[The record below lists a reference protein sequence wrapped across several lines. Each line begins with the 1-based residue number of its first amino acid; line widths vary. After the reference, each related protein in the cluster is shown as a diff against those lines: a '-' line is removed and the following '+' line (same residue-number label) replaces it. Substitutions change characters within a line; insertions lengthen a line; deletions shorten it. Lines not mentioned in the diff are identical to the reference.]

1 MIERIT
7 SCFSGGKNSIMRPTV
22 SAASI
27 VCSVERT
34 RWPDSAA
41 WSAVCAVSASRS
53 SPMRMTSGSWRS
65 ARRSAWPND
74 SVSRPISR
82 WLTMQPWSGWRIS
95 IGSSIVMMCC
105 RRFRFMKSIIAA
117 SVVVFPEPVAPVTRI
132 SPRCSSASFWTPIGR
147 LSCSKLGTVFGMTRN
162 ANEMAPRW
170 R

>member
-1 MIERIT
+1 MIARIT

-27 VCSVERT
+27 VCSVEST

-53 SPMRMTSGSWRS
+53 SPIRIVSGSWRS

-74 SVSRPISR
+74 SVSSPTSR
-82 WLTMQPWSGWRIS
+82 WLTMQLRSGCRIS

-105 RRFRFMKSIIAA
+105 FRLRFM
-117 SVVVFPEPVAPVTRI
+117 
-132 SPRCSSASFWTPIGR
+132 
-147 LSCSKLGTVFGMTRN
+147 
-162 ANEMAPRW
+162 
-170 R
+170 

>member
-27 VCSVERT
+27 VCSVEST

-41 WSAVCAVSASRS
+41 CSAVCAVSASRS
-53 SPMRMTSGSWRS
+53 SPIRIVSGSWRS

-74 SVSRPISR
+74 SVSSPTSR
-82 WLTMQPWSGWRIS
+82 WLTMQPWSGCRIS

-105 RRFRFMKSIIAA
+105 FRLRFM
-117 SVVVFPEPVAPVTRI
+117 
-132 SPRCSSASFWTPIGR
+132 
-147 LSCSKLGTVFGMTRN
+147 
-162 ANEMAPRW
+162 
-170 R
+170 